1 MSALLSDLV
10 PYIAKATPKTP
21 IWWPAKYKGETR
33 DFSLDISHA
42 IDPNADR
49 FETVTAACAPSGDG
63 ELVLSNL
70 FAVGFVIT
78 LTTSVGQPTR
88 IYDILLTITMTN
100 NRIYEFLV
108 NQAIP
113 QAGPSF
119 QVPMSPNPGFG
130 PAIIWTA
137 DQGVIAIYGQSQ
149 YNTHVVYR

>member
-1 MSALLSDLV
+1 MSAMLSDLV
-10 PYIAKATPKTP
+10 PYIAKATPNTP
-21 IWWPAKYKGETR
+21 IWWPAKYKGESR
-33 DFSLDISHA
+33 DFSLDISRS
-42 IDPNADR
+42 IDSKSDV
-49 FETVTAACAPSGDG
+49 FKMVTVACAPSGDG

-70 FAVGFVIT
+70 FAVGAIIT

-113 QAGPSF
+113 QSEPSF

-130 PAIIWTA
+130 PEIVWTA
-137 DQGVIAIYGQSQ
+137 DQDMVAVYGQSE
-149 YNTHVVYR
+149 YNAGFVYR